1 MRLKF
6 FSWGKKVC
14 LITAVTA
21 LLAGCAPLSE
31 QQAPVSQQAP
41 KSEFRALCNKIAT
54 SGGGLKIT
62 KDEFVAASK
71 DKDKAEK
78 VFNTCDVKKQGFITE
93 EDVDPI
99 KMQELNSIVA
109 APESE
114 TSGSQ
119 KWQKEM
125 DIIQPMGK

>member
-6 FSWGKKVC
+6 FSLGKKVG
-14 LITAVTA
+14 LLAVVTA
-21 LLAGCAPLSE
+21 LMAGCAGLSE
-31 QQAPVSQQAP
+31 QQAPMSQQAP
-41 KSEFRALCNKIAT
+41 KSEFRALCNNIAN

-78 VFNTCDVKKQGFITE
+78 VFNKCDVKKQGFITE
-93 EDVDPI
+93 EDVDLI
-99 KMQELNSIVA
+99 KMQELKSVIA
-109 APESE
+109 EPESDI
-114 TSGSQ
+114 SSSQ

-125 DIIQPMGK
+125 QIIQPRGR